1 MLYLKQIVKWLIRKL
16 EEVSLVTD
24 FQVLGFP
31 ALKILLRNILVI
43 IIWLNIIFL
52 VSIILALP
60 IFLITWYFFA

>member
-1 MLYLKQIVKWLIRKL
+1 MLYLKQIVKWLIKRL